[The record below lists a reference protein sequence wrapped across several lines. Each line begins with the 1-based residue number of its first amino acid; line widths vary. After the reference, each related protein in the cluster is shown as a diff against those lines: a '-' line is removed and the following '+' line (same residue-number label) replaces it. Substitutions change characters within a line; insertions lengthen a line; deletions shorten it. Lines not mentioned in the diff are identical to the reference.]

1 MLKLATFFLDNSLK
15 NKSDYT
21 KRYES
26 MVEELKSNGDN
37 VNKDRICK
45 MCGGK
50 MVLRTA
56 KKGNNAGKQ
65 FFGCERFPECRYVE
79 NVGRME

>member
-21 KRYES
+21 KKYES
-26 MVEELKSNGDN
+26 MVEELKSVGDKN
-37 VNKDRICK
+37 RMCK

-56 KKGNNAGKQ
+56 KKGANIGKQ
-65 FFGCERFPECRYVE
+65 FWGCERFPECRYVE
-79 NVGRME
+79 NVGRTE